1 MSHHHTMRGFFE
13 RALNVLR
20 VRRPER
26 DLAREIDAH
35 LALMQDAYESRGM
48 TPEAARRAARIAL
61 GGLEQ
66 AKELHRQARSFVWI
80 EDARQDVGHGLRL
93 LRRSPLF
100 TFTAAA
106 SLAIGIGVNTAIF
119 TVANSLLFRPPSG
132 IADPHELID
141 IGAARGDGGLNPLPY
156 ATYLEVARRST
167 LLAGVFAQD
176 MSPHVMSLVPAETGI
191 AERVLGQYVTT
202 NFFSVLGS
210 QPSRGRIFAAD
221 DDAVAVLDYGYWTRR
236 FNRDDGV
243 IGRAFRINGRTITVV
258 GVAAAGFQGTGIQ
271 VRDIWL
277 AIGTTR
283 ASTVTAGARVRDG
296 ISTDTAAAEVTTI
309 GDAMNQEQQATSQ
322 APRLSALTFS
332 PVGGNRN
339 LVFGFAGVLMVLV
352 SIVLAVACAN
362 VAGIIL
368 ARSTARG
375 REIAIRTA
383 MGAWR
388 GRLLRQ
394 LLTETF
400 VLYLLGGFVGIVLAR
415 ALISLTPSLPALP
428 TPISVPLVLDL
439 RVLMFALV
447 LSLCAAGA
455 SGVLP
460 AFKGSRS
467 DTGMV
472 MKEGARVSPARSRLR
487 SAFVVGQVA
496 LSILLVVLGALFV
509 RVLQYAGATNPG
521 FDSQG
526 VEIAAIDLSMT
537 ADRQLDKDAFWRR
550 LLEQV
555 RQLPTVEAASLA
567 RVPPGGF
574 EGIGLGAIAAADA
587 PAGSDVLSP
596 GWNII
601 DGSYFAAL
609 RIPVVA
615 GRDFTDR
622 DQAGSPPV
630 VIVSQ
635 AIAQRLWPG
644 QNAVGKP
651 VVLSIFNARTARIER
666 RPAEVV
672 GVAGDIRSSSLV
684 DGLAEPYV
692 YLPRAQ
698 SAETGMTTA
707 MSIVA
712 RRRGG
717 SSLELALIA
726 VVRDLDP
733 SLVIV
738 STQPLNDAVALGLA
752 PQRVLVVVAGVMGLV
767 GLLLAAM
774 GIYGMTAYSVA
785 LRRREFGIRLAL
797 GAPRARVIW
806 MVLRDGMILVSVGAV
821 IGLTLAAGAGQVL
834 SLFFYGLP
842 SRHIPTLV
850 AAFAFFVIVGAAAC
864 LVPASH
870 AIRVDWQRAL
880 GEQ

>member
-1 MSHHHTMRGFFE
+1 
-13 RALNVLR
+13 
-20 VRRPER
+20 VRRPEH
-26 DLAREIDAH
+26 DLAREIDTH
-35 LALMQDAYESRGM
+35 LALMQEAYESRGM
-48 TPEAARRAARIAL
+48 TPDAARRAARLAL
-61 GGLEQ
+61 GGVEQ
-66 AKELHRQARSFVWI
+66 TKERHREARSFIWI
-80 EDARQDVGHGLRL
+80 EDARQDVAHGLRL

-100 TFTAAA
+100 TFTAAT

-119 TVANSLLFRPPSG
+119 TVANGLLFRPPSG
-132 IADPHELID
+132 IVDPHELID

-156 ATYLEVARRST
+156 PTYLEVARRST

-176 MSPHVMSLVPAETGI
+176 MSPQVMSFVPPETGV

-236 FNRDDGV
+236 FNSDDGV
-243 IGRAFRINGRTITVV
+243 IGRMFRLNGRTITVV

-271 VRDIWL
+271 IRDIWL
-277 AIGTTR
+277 AIGPGARRT
-283 ASTVTAGARVRDG
+283 STVTAGARVRGG
-296 ISTDTAAAEVTTI
+296 ISTATARAEVTTI
-309 GDAMNQEQQATSQ
+309 GDAINHEQQKTSQ
-322 APRLSALTFS
+322 ATRLNALAFS
-332 PVGGNRN
+332 RAGGNRN

-362 VAGIIL
+362 VAGIVL
-368 ARSTARG
+368 ARSTARA
-375 REIAIRTA
+375 REISIRTA
-383 MGAWR
+383 LGAWR

-394 LLTETF
+394 LLTETL
-400 VLYLLGGFVGIVLAR
+400 VLYLLGGFLGIALAR
-415 ALISLTPSLPALP
+415 ALLSLTASLPALP
-428 TPISVPLVLDL
+428 TPISVPLVFDV
-439 RVLMFALV
+439 RVLTFAL
-447 LSLCAAGA
+447 LMSLCAAVA

-460 AFKGSRS
+460 AFKSSKS
-467 DTGMV
+467 DPATV
-472 MKEGARVSPARSRLR
+472 MKEGARSSPARSRLR
-487 SAFVVGQVA
+487 SIFVVGQVA
-496 LSILLVVLGALFV
+496 LSILLVVVGALFV
-509 RVLQYAGATNPG
+509 RVLQYAGATSPG
-521 FDSQG
+521 FDSRG
-526 VEIAAIDLSMT
+526 VEIASLDLSMAIDSPT
-537 ADRQLDKDAFWRR
+537 EKAAFWRR
-550 LLEQV
+550 LMERV

-574 EGIGLGAIAAADA
+574 EGIGLGGIAAADA

-609 RIPVVA
+609 GIPLVA
-615 GRDFTDR
+615 GRDFIDR

-635 AIAQRLWPG
+635 AIARRLWPG
-644 QNAVGKP
+644 QNAVGKL
-651 VVLSIFNARTARIER
+651 VVLSIFNARTGRMER
-666 RPAEVV
+666 RSADVV

-733 SLVIV
+733 NLVV
-738 STQPLNDAVALGLA
+738 VNTQLLDDAVALGLA
-752 PQRVLVVVAGVMGLV
+752 PQRVLVAVAGTMGLV
-767 GLLLAAM
+767 GLLLASM
-774 GIYGMTAYSVA
+774 GIYGVTAYSVA

-797 GAPRARVIW
+797 GAARARVIG
-806 MVLRDGMILVSVGAV
+806 MVLRDGMVLVSVGAI
-821 IGLTLAAGAGQVL
+821 IGLALAAGAGQVL

-842 SRHIPTLV
+842 SIHIPTLV

-864 LVPASH
+864 VVPAGQ
-870 AIRVDWQRAL
+870 AVRVDWQRAL

>member
-1 MSHHHTMRGFFE
+1 
-13 RALNVLR
+13 
-20 VRRPER
+20 
-26 DLAREIDAH
+26 
-35 LALMQDAYESRGM
+35 
-48 TPEAARRAARIAL
+48 
-61 GGLEQ
+61 
-66 AKELHRQARSFVWI
+66 
-80 EDARQDVGHGLRL
+80 
-93 LRRSPLF
+93 
-100 TFTAAA
+100 
-106 SLAIGIGVNTAIF
+106 
-119 TVANSLLFRPPSG
+119 
-132 IADPHELID
+132 
-141 IGAARGDGGLNPLPY
+141 
-156 ATYLEVARRST
+156 
-167 LLAGVFAQD
+167 
-176 MSPHVMSLVPAETGI
+176 
-191 AERVLGQYVTT
+191 
-202 NFFSVLGS
+202 
-210 QPSRGRIFAAD
+210 
-221 DDAVAVLDYGYWTRR
+221 
-236 FNRDDGV
+236 
-243 IGRAFRINGRTITVV
+243 
-258 GVAAAGFQGTGIQ
+258 
-271 VRDIWL
+271 
-277 AIGTTR
+277 
-283 ASTVTAGARVRDG
+283 
-296 ISTDTAAAEVTTI
+296 
-309 GDAMNQEQQATSQ
+309 
-322 APRLSALTFS
+322 
-332 PVGGNRN
+332 
-339 LVFGFAGVLMVLV
+339 
-352 SIVLAVACAN
+352 
-362 VAGIIL
+362 
-368 ARSTARG
+368 
-375 REIAIRTA
+375 
-383 MGAWR
+383 
-388 GRLLRQ
+388 
-394 LLTETF
+394 
-400 VLYLLGGFVGIVLAR
+400 
-415 ALISLTPSLPALP
+415 
-428 TPISVPLVLDL
+428 
-439 RVLMFALV
+439 
-447 LSLCAAGA
+447 
-455 SGVLP
+455 
-460 AFKGSRS
+460 
-467 DTGMV
+467 
-472 MKEGARVSPARSRLR
+472 
-487 SAFVVGQVA
+487 

-521 FDSQG
+521 FDSRG

-537 ADRQLDKDAFWRR
+537 VDRQMDKDAFWRR

-574 EGIGLGAIAAADA
+574 EGIGLGGIAAADA

-630 VIVSQ
+630 VIASQ

-651 VVLSIFNARTARIER
+651 VVLSIFNARTGRIER
-666 RPAEVV
+666 RPADVV

-698 SAETGMTTA
+698 NAETGMTTA

-733 SLVIV
+733 SLVVV
-738 STQPLNDAVALGLA
+738 STQSLNDAVALGLA
-752 PQRVLVVVAGVMGLV
+752 PQRVLVAVAGAMGLV

-797 GAPRARVIW
+797 GAPRVRVIG
-806 MVLRDGMILVSVGAV
+806 MVVRDGMVLVSVGAL

-842 SRHIPTLV
+842 SIHIPTLV
-850 AAFAFFVIVGAAAC
+850 AAFALFVMVGAAAC